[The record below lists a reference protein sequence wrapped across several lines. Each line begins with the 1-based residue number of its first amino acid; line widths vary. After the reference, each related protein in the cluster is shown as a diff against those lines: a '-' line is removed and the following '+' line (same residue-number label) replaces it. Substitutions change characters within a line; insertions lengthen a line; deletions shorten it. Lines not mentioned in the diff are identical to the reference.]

1 MEGNMSDN
9 SEVSE
14 PEAGERKVSF
24 FSRVMR
30 FLLRFLIVMLLG
42 GVFGVAIYFGV
53 PTLYRSA
60 IEPMQVN
67 TQRIAELEEALNQVQ
82 TTSSRQVEQAGERL
96 VEIEGRLAEQGE
108 ALAAM
113 EAELEVV
120 QTSLDDQRDRVSQ
133 LRNLVDRVEDLT
145 SDMDEMVTRVET
157 LEATLTSV
165 ELPAA
170 SIGRQLQ
177 LIRAM
182 TLLTKA
188 RLWLVQD
195 NLGLAAEEITTA
207 RNLLD
212 EVIGAEQ
219 DGEDEVLEQIVE
231 KLDLALID
239 IRTTPIVAADELEI
253 AWKLLVEATKP
264 ASLTITS
271 DEILYEE
278 DNDD

>member
-1 MEGNMSDN
+1 MSDV
-9 SEVSE
+9 SEISE
-14 PEAGERKVSF
+14 PEAGEREASF

-30 FLLRFLIVMLLG
+30 VLLRILIVVLLG
-42 GVFGVAIYFGV
+42 SVFGVAIYFGV

-67 TQRIAELEEALNQVQ
+67 AQRIAELEEALNQVQ
-82 TTSSRQVEQAGERL
+82 ATSNRQVEQVGGRL

-108 ALAAM
+108 TLAVM
-113 EAELEVV
+113 EAELEAV
-120 QTSLDDQRDRVSQ
+120 QTSLEDQSDRVSR
-133 LRNLVDRVEDLT
+133 LRNLIDRVEDLT
-145 SDMDEMVTRVET
+145 SDMDEMVIRVET
-157 LEATLTSV
+157 LEATLAAV

-195 NLGLAAEEITTA
+195 NLGLAAEEIAVA
-207 RNLLD
+207 RDLLD
-212 EVIGAEQ
+212 EVIGTER
-219 DGEDEVLEQIVE
+219 DGEDEVLVQIVE
-231 KLDLALID
+231 RLDFALMD

-253 AWKLLVEATKP
+253 AWKLLVEVTKP
-264 ASLTITS
+264 ASYLAVPS
-271 DEILYEE
+271 GEISYEE

>member
-1 MEGNMSDN
+1 MSDV

-14 PEAGERKVSF
+14 PEVGERKASF

-30 FLLRFLIVMLLG
+30 FLLRFLIVVLLG
-42 GVFGVAIYFGV
+42 GVFGVAIYIGV

-67 TQRIAELEEALNQVQ
+67 AQRIAELEEALNQVQ
-82 TTSSRQVEQAGERL
+82 TTSDRQVEQVGSRL
-96 VEIEGRLAEQGE
+96 VEIEGRLAEHGE
-108 ALAAM
+108 TLAAM

-120 QTSLDDQRDRVSQ
+120 QTSLEDQFDRVSR
-133 LRNLVDRVEDLT
+133 LRILVDRVEDLT

-157 LEATLTSV
+157 LEAALAAV

-170 SIGRQLQ
+170 SIGRQMQ

-207 RNLLD
+207 RNLLE
-212 EVIGAEQ
+212 EVIEAER

-231 KLDLALID
+231 RLDFALMD

-253 AWKLLVEATKP
+253 AWKLLIEVTEP
-264 ASLTITS
+264 ASYLTIPS
-271 DEILYEE
+271 GELLYEE

>member
-1 MEGNMSDN
+1 MSDV

-14 PEAGERKVSF
+14 LEAGERTDSH

-30 FLLRFLIVMLLG
+30 FLLRFLIVVLLG
-42 GVFGVAIYFGV
+42 GVLGVAIYFGV

-60 IEPMQVN
+60 IEPIQVN

-82 TTSSRQVEQAGERL
+82 TTSSRQVEQVGERL

-108 ALAAM
+108 TLAAM
-113 EAELEVV
+113 EAELKVV
-120 QTSLDDQRDRVSQ
+120 QTSLEDQRNRVSQ
-133 LRNLVDRVEDLT
+133 LRIFVDKVEDLT
-145 SDMDEMVTRVET
+145 SDMDEMVTRVEA
-157 LEATLTSV
+157 LESNLTAV

-195 NLGLAAEEITTA
+195 NLGLAAEEIETA

-253 AWKLLVEATKP
+253 AWKLLVEVTRP
-264 ASLTITS
+264 ASYRTIPS
-271 DEILYEE
+271 GE
-278 DNDD
+278 

>member
-1 MEGNMSDN
+1 MSN
-9 SEVSE
+9 ETEVSE
-14 PEAGERKVSF
+14 SEAGERKASLL
-24 FSRVMR
+24 SRVMR
-30 FLLRFLIVMLLG
+30 FLLRLLIVVLLG
-42 GVFGVAIYFGV
+42 GVFGAAVYFGV

-67 TQRIAELEEALNQVQ
+67 ARRIAELEQALDQVQ
-82 TTSSRQVEQAGERL
+82 TTARRQVEQAGERL

-108 ALAAM
+108 ALAM
-113 EAELEVV
+113 MQAELEVV
-120 QTSLDDQRDRVSQ
+120 QTSLEEQRDRVSR
-133 LRNLVDRVEDLT
+133 LRNVVDRVEDLT
-145 SDMDEMVTRVET
+145 YDLDKTVARVEMLEST
-157 LEATLTSV
+157 LAEV

-195 NLGLAAEEITTA
+195 NLGLAAEEISTA
-207 RNLLD
+207 RDLLA
-212 EVIGAEQ
+212 EVVGAEQ
-219 DGEDEVLEQIVE
+219 DGEDQALEQIVDR
-231 KLDLALID
+231 LDLALTD

-253 AWKLLVEATKP
+253 AWKLLVEVTKP
-264 ASLTITS
+264 ASYLTIPS
-271 DEILYEE
+271 DELLYEE

>member
-1 MEGNMSDN
+1 MSDV

-14 PEAGERKVSF
+14 PEAGERKASSF
-24 FSRVMR
+24 SQVMR
-30 FLLRFLIVMLLG
+30 VLLRFLIVVLLG
-42 GVFGVAIYFGV
+42 GVFGIAIYFGV

-67 TQRIAELEEALNQVQ
+67 ALRIAELEEALNQVQ
-82 TTSSRQVEQAGERL
+82 TTSSRQVEQVGERL

-108 ALAAM
+108 AFAAM

-120 QTSLDDQRDRVSQ
+120 QTSLEDQRDRVSR
-133 LRNLVDRVEDLT
+133 LRDLVDRVEDLT

-157 LEATLTSV
+157 LEASLTAV

-212 EVIGAEQ
+212 ELIGAEQ
-219 DGEDEVLEQIVE
+219 DGEDEVLGQIVE
-231 KLDLALID
+231 RLDLALMD

-253 AWKLLVEATKP
+253 AWKLLVEVTRP
-264 ASLTITS
+264 ASYLTIPS
-271 DEILYEE
+271 GELLNEE
-278 DNDD
+278 DTDD